1 MIQTLL
7 KENDECHCLYV
18 NLTQSYISF
27 KIEQGKFLGSAKDLN
42 KNCEDYL
49 VVEHADD
56 TVNYLKA
63 DDIHKTEKDAYKALI
78 KMLQKKINK
87 ENKYER

>member
-1 MIQTLL
+1 MIQTLV
-7 KENDECHCLYV
+7 KENEECYCLYV
-18 NLTQSYISF
+18 NLTQLYISF

-49 VVEHADD
+49 VVEHGD
-56 TVNYLKA
+56 TVNYLLPA
-63 DDIHKTEKDAYKALI
+63 DIHKTEKDAYKALI

-87 ENKYER
+87 ENNYER